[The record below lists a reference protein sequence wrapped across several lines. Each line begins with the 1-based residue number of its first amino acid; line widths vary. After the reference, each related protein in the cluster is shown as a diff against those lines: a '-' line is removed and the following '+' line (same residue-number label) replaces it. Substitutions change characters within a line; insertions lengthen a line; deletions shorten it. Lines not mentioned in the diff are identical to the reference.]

1 MAEAPQERTKTP
13 RQKMPEQHPMVRAR
27 NFNEVPLGYSAELA
41 QIEASRCLQCKKPS
55 CMEGCPVG
63 VKIPE
68 FIKLIKE
75 GDFVAAAR
83 KIKETNSLPA
93 VCGRVCPQE
102 VQCERSCILSKK
114 GEPVAIGHLE
124 RFCADFERN
133 THQICLPV
141 KAAPN
146 GKKVAVVGSGPAGL
160 TVAGDL
166 ILLGYEV
173 TIFEALH
180 KPGGVLIYGI
190 PEFRLPKE
198 IVESEV
204 KYLRS
209 LGVELRLNMVIGTIR
224 TIKELIEVDG
234 FDAVFIGVGA
244 GTPQFLKIPGENL
257 CGVYSAN
264 EYLTR
269 ANLLKSYQFPRY
281 DTPLAK
287 GRNVAVVGGG
297 NVAIDSVRTALRMGA
312 DNAFIVY
319 RRSIDEMPARREEIH
334 HAQQEGVQFKILT
347 NPEEVIGDDRGWAK
361 AIKCIRMELGEPD
374 AKGRRRPVPVKGSW
388 FDLSVDLVIIAI
400 GTNANPLLTASM
412 PDLKLNEQGYIQ
424 ADEDG
429 RTSMP
434 HVYAGG
440 DIVTGS
446 ATVIQAMGAGR
457 RAANA
462 IHRDLTGK
470 DARFSDACA
479 AKM

>member
-1 MAEAPQERTKTP
+1 MAEGSQEKVKVP
-13 RQKMPEQHPMVRAR
+13 RQRMPEQHPLVRAR
-27 NFNEVPLGYSAELA
+27 NFNEVPTGYSPETA
-41 QIEASRCLQCKKPS
+41 QLEASRCLQCKKPS

-68 FIKLIKE
+68 FIKLIRE

-83 KIKETNSLPA
+83 KIKETNALPS

-102 VQCERSCILSKK
+102 VQCEGSCILSKK
-114 GEPVAIGHLE
+114 GDPVAIGHLE
-124 RFCADFERN
+124 RFCADFERDA
-133 THQICLPV
+133 HQVCVPV

-146 GKKVAVVGSGPAGL
+146 GKRVAVVGSGPAGL

-166 ILLGYEV
+166 ILLGYQV

-180 KPGGVLIYGI
+180 KPGGVLVYGI
-190 PEFRLPKE
+190 PEFRLPKD
-198 IVESEV
+198 IVEAEV
-204 KYLRS
+204 RYLQS
-209 LGVELRLNMVIGTIR
+209 LGVELQLNMVIGAVRSIQ
-224 TIKELIEVDG
+224 ELMEVDG
-234 FDAVFIGVGA
+234 YDAVFIGVGA
-244 GTPQFLKIPGENL
+244 GTPQFLNMPGENL

-287 GRNVAVVGGG
+287 GRSVAVVGGG
-297 NVAIDSVRTALRMGA
+297 NVAMDSVRTALRLGA

-319 RRSIDEMPARREEIH
+319 RRSIEEMPARRDEIH

-347 NPEEVIGDDRGWAK
+347 NPEEVIGDERGWAK
-361 AIKCIRMELGEPD
+361 ALKCIKMELGEPD
-374 AKGRRRPVPVKGSW
+374 AKGRRKPVPVKGSW
-388 FDLSVDLVIIAI
+388 FDIPVDLLIVAI
-400 GTNANPLLTASM
+400 GTNANPLLTANV
-412 PDLKLNEQGYIQ
+412 PGLKLNERGYIQ
-424 ADEDG
+424 TDEHG
-429 RTSMP
+429 RTSVP
-434 HVYAGG
+434 RVYAGG

-462 IHRDLTGK
+462 IHKDLTGE
-470 DARFSDACA
+470 DAEWPDACSA
-479 AKM
+479 TM

>member
-1 MAEAPQERTKTP
+1 
-13 RQKMPEQHPMVRAR
+13 MVRAR
-27 NFNEVPLGYSAELA
+27 NFNEVPTGYSPETA
-41 QIEASRCLQCKKPS
+41 QLEASRCLQCKKPS
-55 CMEGCPVG
+55 CMDGCPVG

-68 FIKLIKE
+68 FVKLIKE

-83 KIKETNSLPA
+83 KVKETNALPA

-102 VQCERSCILSKK
+102 IQCERSCVLSKK
-114 GEPVAIGHLE
+114 GEAVAIGHLE

-133 THQICLPV
+133 SQQICLPV

-146 GKKVAVVGSGPAGL
+146 GKKVAVIGSGPAGL

-166 ILLGYEV
+166 ILLGYKV

-204 KYLRS
+204 KYLQS
-209 LGVELRLNMVIGTIR
+209 LGVELQLNMVIGAIR
-224 TIKELIEVDG
+224 TIKELMEVDG
-234 FDAVFIGVGA
+234 YDAVFIGVGA
-244 GTPQFLKIPGENL
+244 GTPQFLKIPGEDL

-287 GRNVAVVGGG
+287 GRSVAVVGGG
-297 NVAIDSVRTALRMGA
+297 NVAMDSVRTALRLGA

-334 HAQQEGVQFKILT
+334 HAQQEGVQFKLLT
-347 NPEEVIGDDRGWAK
+347 NPEEVIGDERGWAK

-374 AKGRRRPVPVKGSW
+374 AKGRRKPVPIKGSW
-388 FDLSVDLVIIAI
+388 FDLPVDLVVIAI

-412 PDLKLNEQGYIQ
+412 PDLKLNEWGYIQ
-424 ADEDG
+424 TDEDG
-429 RTSMP
+429 RTSLP
-434 HVYAGG
+434 RVYAGG

-457 RAANA
+457 MAANA
-462 IHRDLTGK
+462 IHKDLTGK
-470 DARFSDACA
+470 DAQVPDTCSAT
-479 AKM
+479 M

>member
-1 MAEAPQERTKTP
+1 
-13 RQKMPEQHPMVRAR
+13 
-27 NFNEVPLGYSAELA
+27 
-41 QIEASRCLQCKKPS
+41 
-55 CMEGCPVG
+55 
-63 VKIPE
+63 
-68 FIKLIKE
+68 
-75 GDFVAAAR
+75 
-83 KIKETNSLPA
+83 
-93 VCGRVCPQE
+93 
-102 VQCERSCILSKK
+102 
-114 GEPVAIGHLE
+114 LE

-133 THQICLPV
+133 SQQICLPV

-146 GKKVAVVGSGPAGL
+146 GKKVAVIGSGPAGL

-166 ILLGYEV
+166 ILLGYKV

-204 KYLRS
+204 KYLQS
-209 LGVELRLNMVIGTIR
+209 LGVELQLNMVIGAIR
-224 TIKELIEVDG
+224 TIKELMEVDG
-234 FDAVFIGVGA
+234 YDAVFIGVGA
-244 GTPQFLKIPGENL
+244 GTPQFLKIPGEDL

-287 GRNVAVVGGG
+287 GRSVAVVGGG
-297 NVAIDSVRTALRMGA
+297 NVAMDSVRTALRLGA

-334 HAQQEGVQFKILT
+334 HAQQEGVQFKLLT
-347 NPEEVIGDDRGWAK
+347 NPEEVIGDERGWAK

-374 AKGRRRPVPVKGSW
+374 AKGRRKPVPIKGSW
-388 FDLSVDLVIIAI
+388 FDLPVDLVVIAI

-412 PDLKLNEQGYIQ
+412 PELKLNEWGYIQ
-424 ADEDG
+424 TDVDG

-434 HVYAGG
+434 RVYAGG

-457 RAANA
+457 MAANA
-462 IHRDLTGK
+462 IHKDLTGK
-470 DARFSDACA
+470 DAQRPDACSA
-479 AKM
+479 TM